1 MFEKEKGEISSCWP
15 CCFIKSRVA
24 MAVVQLTDAP
34 KTPKKCQRHSVSNYS
49 NKAKS
54 ASPDGGERV
63 TGVLMR
69 GKKEAAESSSN
80 RKAGPRTP
88 GHDRMMELTSQR
100 KSMSY

>member
-1 MFEKEKGEISSCWP
+1 
-15 CCFIKSRVA
+15 

-34 KTPKKCQRHSVSNYS
+34 KTPKKCQRHSASNYS

-69 GKKEAAESSSN
+69 GKK
-80 RKAGPRTP
+80 RQ
-88 GHDRMMELTSQR
+88 QR
-100 KSMSY
+100 VTATEKQDLERRVMIA